1 MYDLCMQTRER
12 VTISVPRSVLD
23 VARRDVESG
32 AATSIRAWLSDAAED
47 KARRESLLSVLR
59 DLLEEAGGPLS
70 EEERA
75 CAIAALKG

>member
-32 AATSIRAWLSDAAED
+32 AATSISAWLSDAAED